1 MDKQVG
7 EWINKQV
14 DRKVDKQVGTGLLV
28 SWQVGPRW
36 RIIWKK
42 QPRKNNNKSKV
53 KAGEKTRGKNF
64 VKGQHQKV

>member
-7 EWINKQV
+7 EWIN
-14 DRKVDKQVGTGLLV
+14 R
-28 SWQVGPRW
+28 QVGPRW
-36 RIIWKK
+36 QINWKK

-53 KAGEKTRGKNF
+53 EVGENTKGKNL